1 MRKPILIFALTVVP
15 ALAAGQ
21 ASAGAQAET
30 RAQAGVTVERGDSP
44 RMPAGF
50 SADTRARLEAM
61 FETARRK
68 SLPAEPMSDR
78 MAEGQ
83 AKGAGESQIVA
94 AAAMTLAQLE
104 LSQSALIRAGRERPS
119 EEEVA
124 RGAQIIAR
132 GATSAELTALVGR
145 EPSEG
150 RLAVALDV
158 LTDLAARGVPV
169 DRALTVTAGITSTTG
184 LQLGALFIVI
194 DAAIYQCELQTQ

>member
-1 MRKPILIFALTVVP
+1 MRTPILILALTVVP

-30 RAQAGVTVERGDSP
+30 RAQAGITVERGDSP
-44 RMPAGF
+44 RIPAGF
-50 SADTRARLEAM
+50 SADTRAKLEAM
-61 FETARRK
+61 IETARRK
-68 SLPAEPMSDR
+68 SLPAEPMTDR

-94 AAAMTLAQLE
+94 AAATTLAQLE
-104 LSQSALIRAGRERPS
+104 LSQSALIQAGRERPS

-132 GATSAELTALVGR
+132 GATRAELMALAGR

-150 RLAVALDV
+150 RLAVALEV
-158 LTDLAARGVPV
+158 LTDLTARGVPV

-184 LQLGALFIVI
+184 LRLGAPRKP
-194 DAAIYQCELQTQ
+194 

>member
-1 MRKPILIFALTVVP
+1 MRNPILILALTVVP

-30 RAQAGVTVERGDSP
+30 RAQAGITVERGDSP
-44 RMPAGF
+44 RIPAGF

-61 FETARRK
+61 IETARRK
-68 SLPAEPMSDR
+68 SLPAKPMTDR

-94 AAAMTLAQLE
+94 AAATTLAQLE

-119 EEEVA
+119 EEDVA

-132 GATSAELTALVGR
+132 GE
-145 EPSEG
+145 
-150 RLAVALDV
+150 V
-158 LTDLAARGVPV
+158 LTDLTARGVPV
-169 DRALTVTAGITSTTG
+169 DRALTVTAGITGTTG
-184 LQLGALFIVI
+184 LRLGAPRKP
-194 DAAIYQCELQTQ
+194 